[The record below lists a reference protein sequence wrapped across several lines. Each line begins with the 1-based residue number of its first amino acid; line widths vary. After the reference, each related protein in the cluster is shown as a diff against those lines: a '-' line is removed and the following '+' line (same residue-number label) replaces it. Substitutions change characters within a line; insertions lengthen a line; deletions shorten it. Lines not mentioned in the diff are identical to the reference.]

1 MYPMTLNN
9 IHVVGCTCGVSGYV
23 KELQLSVTQDKK
35 ISIFILGVTWC
46 CDALQE
52 IDNQRAGEMLAKLYA
67 SANVLFAVQR
77 LQLGKRRRKQC
88 TKTQK
93 CPGPATNQHLEGG
106 K

>member
-9 IHVVGCTCGVSGYV
+9 IHVVGCTCWVSGYV

-77 LQLGKRRRKQC
+77 LTGLFIICALVLRLMLRLVLRRQ
-88 TKTQK
+88 
-93 CPGPATNQHLEGG
+93 GG
-106 K
+106 C